1 MNTTHH
7 HVYRLAL
14 SALTIAG
21 LGACA
26 SAPVHNPAIDE
37 AQAAYDSAAS
47 DPLVA
52 RSAPLELGQAQ
63 QALAQAN
70 AAKNGGNDT
79 AAVEHYVYLARQ
91 RTDTALQ
98 AGKIA
103 QADQAVADA
112 SKQRDSVLIESR
124 TREAQTQSLRAD
136 NARLDAEVQRNAAT
150 AARSQTA
157 TARDQT
163 EAAQALAAERLAA
176 TQASEAQASTERA
189 HAKSL
194 EDQLAAMK
202 ARPTDRGM
210 VLTLGDMLFD
220 TGRAELNQGAKQPL
234 DQLAAFLN
242 QYPARTI
249 TIEGYTDSA
258 GSSASNQALSERR
271 ASTIKMGLSDRGIA
285 LNRISAHG
293 MGEASPVASNDTAA
307 GRQRNRRVEI
317 VLSDAK

>member
-1 MNTTHH
+1 MTTTPH
-7 HVYRLAL
+7 HVCRLAL

-26 SAPVHNPAIDE
+26 SAPVHNPAIDD

-47 DPLVA
+47 DPQVA

-70 AAKNGGNDT
+70 AAKNAGNDT
-79 AAVEHYVYLARQ
+79 ATVEHYVYLARQ
-91 RTDTALQ
+91 RTDTARQ

-103 QADQAVADA
+103 QADQLVANA
-112 SKQRDSVLIESR
+112 SKQRDGVLIESR

-136 NARLDAEVQRNAAT
+136 NARLDAEVQRNAAIV
-150 AARSQTA
+150 ARSQTA
-157 TARDQT
+157 TARNQT
-163 EAAQALAAERLAA
+163 EAAQVLAADRLAS

-210 VLTLGDMLFD
+210 VLTLGDMLFN
-220 TGRAELNQGAKQPL
+220 TGRADLNQGASQPL
-234 DQLAAFLN
+234 DQLAAFLTE
-242 QYPARTI
+242 YPARTV

-258 GSSASNQALSERR
+258 GSSASNQTLSERR
-271 ASTIKMGLSDRGIA
+271 AGAIKMGLSDRGIA
-285 LNRISAHG
+285 LNRIAARG

>member
-1 MNTTHH
+1 MNSTHH
-7 HVYRLAL
+7 HFCRLTL
-14 SALTIAG
+14 SALAVAG
-21 LGACA
+21 LSACA
-26 SAPVHNPAIDE
+26 SAPTHNAALDA
-37 AQAAYDSAAS
+37 AQASYDSAAS

-63 QALAQAN
+63 QALTQAN
-70 AAKNGGNDT
+70 AAKSAGNDP
-79 AAVEHYVYLARQ
+79 AGVEHFAYLAQQ

-124 TREAQTQSLRAD
+124 TREAQTQSRRAD
-136 NARLDAEVQRNAAT
+136 NARLDAEAQRNAAT

-157 TARDQT
+157 AARDQT

-176 TQASEAQASTERA
+176 TQASEAQA
-189 HAKSL
+189 KSL
-194 EDQLAAMK
+194 EVQLAAMK

-220 TGRAELNQGAKQPL
+220 TGRAELNQGASQPL
-234 DQLAAFLN
+234 DQLAAFLTE
-242 QYPARTI
+242 YPTRTV
-249 TIEGYTDSA
+249 TVEGYTDSA
-258 GSSASNQALSERR
+258 GSNASNQALSERR
-271 ASTIKMGLSDRGIA
+271 ASAIKTGLIDRGIA
-285 LNRISAHG
+285 LNRISARG
-293 MGEASPVASNDTAA
+293 MGEASPVANNDTAA